1 MRFLESSRNSNVEMI
16 RIVGMLFVILHHM
29 ISQGFSFVNTVE
41 PSMNLVFLQV
51 FNSIGNL
58 GNKLFIIIS
67 GYYLCGSKFSVRK
80 VISVWLELFIYSL
93 GISLILYVFKIQIYG
108 VTGNGFYFTRLLQKR
123 DFRITELFFSVFP
136 FLTGQNWF
144 ITAYIVFLFFVP
156 FLNAM
161 VNNLEK
167 RELLLLNLLCIFL
180 FNIVQLIPFSDVY
193 VINNYS
199 SFIQMFFAGAYL
211 KRYSKD
217 FSSDCRKKLL
227 AVGIILP
234 VLYYSLRF
242 IVFSRQIYYND
253 VNKYLYQIF
262 FSAFLYDMIF
272 VFSAFMIFAGILGL
286 QERENRFIN
295 LISSTVLGIYLLHDH
310 NYFRRN
316 IWFDFC
322 HLQEHFNSSNFIA
335 YMLFCC
341 ALVFLVF
348 FCIDL
353 CRKIL
358 LEPGCIWISKK
369 VEEILVNRR
378 LKKFGC

>member
-1 MRFLESSRNSNVEMI
+1 MI

-51 FNSIGNL
+51 FNSIGNF

-67 GYYLCGSKFSVRK
+67 GYYLCGSKFSVKK
-80 VISVWLELFIYSL
+80 VMSIWLELFIYSL

-199 SFIQMFFAGAYL
+199 SFIQLFFAGAYL

-272 VFSAFMIFAGILGL
+272 VFSAFMIL
-286 QERENRFIN
+286 QEFWDYRK
-295 LISSTVLGIYLLHDH
+295 GK
-310 NYFRRN
+310 
-316 IWFDFC
+316 
-322 HLQEHFNSSNFIA
+322 
-335 YMLFCC
+335 
-341 ALVFLVF
+341 
-348 FCIDL
+348 IDL
-353 CRKIL
+353 SI
-358 LEPGCIWISKK
+358 
-369 VEEILVNRR
+369 
-378 LKKFGC
+378 